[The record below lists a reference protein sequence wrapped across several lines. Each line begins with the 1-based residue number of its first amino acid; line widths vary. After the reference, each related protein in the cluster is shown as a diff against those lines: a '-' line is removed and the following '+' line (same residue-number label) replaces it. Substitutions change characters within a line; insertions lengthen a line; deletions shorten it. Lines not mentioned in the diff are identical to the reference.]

1 MTHLV
6 MDHMMGLDI
15 IGWLNEVGMSHMM
28 DRGSMESVMY
38 WGGMDCMM
46 NRGMDCMVDRSMD
59 SMMDRSMDSMMDR
72 SMDCMDSMMN
82 RSRDSM
88 MNRGRDSMMYRGC
101 MDSMMY
107 RSRDSMDCMN
117 GGGGDGLV
125 VHRSSVQRR
134 VN

>member
-1 MTHLV
+1 MSYLV

-15 IGWLNEVGMSHMM
+15 IGWLNVVGMSHMVNRDTM
-28 DRGSMESVMY
+28 DG
-38 WGGMDCMM
+38 
-46 NRGMDCMVDRSMD
+46 
-59 SMMDRSMDSMMDR
+59 MMDR

-107 RSRDSMDCMN
+107 RSRDSMDSMN
-117 GGGGDGLV
+117 RGGGDGLV